1 MPSNLLQLRRRAGF
15 PTAREYCEHSG
26 IPVPTYTR
34 YESNPEKIPVA
45 SAWAIA
51 DDLGCTI
58 DAVVGRTDLD
68 EDGGVRGPVQA
79 AYDAMTPKG
88 KDSVDRFIRFI
99 QAEEAA
105 EADRRRSMQERLY
118 EQLATQYELAMA
130 HDRTQDTGFGQLSAY
145 LSHPARR
152 ADFERYIRDLAAE
165 KRAWAEEGGDEQ
177 AEERDENTVEQLMA
191 AYDRLHGT
199 AADGEDE

>member
-1 MPSNLLQLRRRAGF
+1 MASNLLQLRRRAGF

-45 SAWAIA
+45 AAWAIA

-58 DAVVGRTDLD
+58 DAVVGRTELD
-68 EDGGVRGPVQA
+68 SEGGVTGRVQS

-88 KDSVDRFIRFI
+88 KDSVDRFIRFV
-99 QAEEAA
+99 QAEEAE
-105 EADRRRSMQERLY
+105 EATRRRGMEERLY

-165 KRAWAEEGGDEQ
+165 KRTWQGEDGDEQ
-177 AEERDENTVEQLMA
+177 AEERDENTVLRLME
-191 AYDRLHGT
+191 AYDRLHG
-199 AADGEDE
+199 APAEGDSE